1 MKKAL
6 IFLILMGAG
15 NIANSQILISL
26 IFGDKLNSEKIEF
39 GLDGGLALS
48 TLNGMDNAKNKI
60 GLNIGFYFDF
70 KLKNPALSINTGLMV
85 KSSMGAKGLPV
96 YSLGNPVLDEAFT
109 GGSVTRQISYF
120 NLPVMMKYTFKNHI
134 YAKAGI
140 MAGLK
145 NNSYDTFLNT
155 VKDEDDLNYKNKI
168 RKMYHPLDA
177 GLVFGVGY
185 RLLKG
190 KGMNIGI
197 HYYLGLIDVCVDDS
211 TPNQFNRVA
220 YFNIGIP
227 IGKK

>member
-1 MKKAL
+1 MKKNLLA
-6 IFLILMGAG
+6 IAFLFAG
-15 NIANSQILISL
+15 YTAHSQILISL

-39 GLDGGLALS
+39 GLDGGFNMS
-48 TLNGMDNAKNKI
+48 TINGLDDAEFKPA
-60 GLNIGFYFDF
+60 LNIGFYFDF
-70 KLKNPALSINTGLMV
+70 KFQNPALSVNTGLML

-120 NLPVMMKYTFKNHI
+120 NLPVMMKYTLKNHI

-145 NNSYDTFLNT
+145 HNCYDTFLNT
-155 VKDEDDLNYKNKI
+155 FNDEDDLNYKNKI

-177 GLVFGVGY
+177 GLVFGAGY

-190 KGMNIGI
+190 KGINIGI
-197 HYYLGLIDVCVDDS
+197 QYYFGLVDVCVDDS
-211 TPNQFNRVA
+211 NPDQYNRA
-220 YFNIGIP
+220 IYLNAGIP
-227 IGKK
+227 IGK